1 MVPEV
6 SVMETKPPHPG
17 QVLEEKFLRPLDVTH
32 AALARH
38 VGVSEK
44 TILEIVHGRRGVTPR
59 TAWLFARAFGTEPE
73 YWLLL
78 QGAWSLSKTE
88 PRKKIGRLEKVVSQ
102 LPLLSLGPR
111 G

>member
-1 MVPEV
+1 
-6 SVMETKPPHPG
+6 METKPPHPG
-17 QVLEEKFLRPLDVTH
+17 QVLEERFLGPLGVTH

-38 VGVSEK
+38 VRLSEK

-59 TAWLFARAFGTEPE
+59 TAWLFAQAFGTDPE
-73 YWLLL
+73 YWLQL

-88 PRKKIGRLEKVVSQ
+88 PRKKIARLEKSVSQ

-111 G
+111 SG